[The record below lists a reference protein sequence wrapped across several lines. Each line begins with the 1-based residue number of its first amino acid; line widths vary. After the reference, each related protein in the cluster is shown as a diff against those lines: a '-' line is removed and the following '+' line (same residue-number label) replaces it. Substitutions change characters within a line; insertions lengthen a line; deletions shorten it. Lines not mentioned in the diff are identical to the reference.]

1 MRFKILYSLIRVGGN
16 DASAAG
22 QGRRRQFRGP
32 ERGRFFRLR
41 LDDNNNEFLVRDGL
55 TEEEALALVREF
67 EARGHRQA
75 YWVKNE
81 SRAAGSVKS
90 TAS

>member
-1 MRFKILYSLIRVGGN
+1 MHHR
-16 DASAAG
+16 
-22 QGRRRQFRGP
+22 QGRGDKGGSEGWKEGGFSVW
-32 ERGRFFRLR
+32 R

-67 EARGHRQA
+67 EERGHRQA

-81 SRAAGSVKS
+81 SGAAGSVKS